1 MRVDRKAATIIGSDK
16 ARALQK
22 SVWKEV
28 IDELK
33 ANVPELQADLD
44 GLYLNQAAIG
54 TLVAGGNNVS
64 AYTANRCG

>member
-1 MRVDRKAATIIGSDK
+1 MRVDRKAATVIGSGK

-44 GLYLNQAAIG
+44 GL
-54 TLVAGGNNVS
+54 
-64 AYTANRCG
+64 